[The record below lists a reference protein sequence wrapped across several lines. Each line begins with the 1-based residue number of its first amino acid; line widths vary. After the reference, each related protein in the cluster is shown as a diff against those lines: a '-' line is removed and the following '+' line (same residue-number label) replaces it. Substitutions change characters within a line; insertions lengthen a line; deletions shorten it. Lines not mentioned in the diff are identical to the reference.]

1 MITTQTMPKTITRQI
16 KAKVEFFE
24 GSTLLYTINYNDFL
38 KSIEVNRTGEENKV
52 FGFTIGQ
59 KAVIKVIDR
68 NNEFEIYDTSSLKIY
83 FDNGQGYISPFPTLY
98 VSEVARD
105 TTTKELTI
113 TAVCAIQKRGHLPV
127 SLIEAN
133 SYDPY
138 EFLGE
143 CSMVLLGENKGLLKN
158 VYIGDEYIWNEVY
171 YEQGANF
178 QGTETIR
185 EALTA
190 LAEITGSI
198 IYMDCNDWLVLRCVG
213 DTLDYKMTKAE
224 YFNFTAKGSA
234 AIGSIAHITEMGDNV
249 SAGYPEYGATQYI
262 YNNPFLEMREDVAQ
276 ILEEGVIR
284 IENWSYEMFEL
295 NARGNYLLEPG
306 DYIEVL
312 ADPYNSYIYLFND
325 SIKYSGGLSHKIFF
339 NYKEQE
345 KQSTNPTTLG
355 EAINMT
361 YARVDKANREIE
373 LLVSEQEQTNSKV
386 AALEMG
392 AGSITARVEDIEKAN
407 QNINGAVADLTKKVE
422 ATMSAEDVKL
432 EIKTELANGIDKVE
446 TSTGYTFNED
456 GLTVSKSNSEMT
468 TTITEDG
475 MTVYKNNT
483 AVLKADNEGVKAI
496 DLHATT
502 FLIIGNNSRLEDYG
516 YNRTACYWI
525 GG

>member
-1 MITTQTMPKTITRQI
+1 MITTQTMPKTILRQI
-16 KAKVEFFE
+16 RAKVELYE
-24 GSTLLYTINYNDFL
+24 GSTLLYTFNYNDFL
-38 KSIEVNRTGEENKV
+38 KSIEVDRAGEENKV

-68 NNEFEIYDTSSLKIY
+68 NNEFDIYDTQSLKIY
-83 FDNGQGYISPFPTLY
+83 FDNGQGYLSPFPTLY
-98 VSEVARD
+98 VSEVVRD

-127 SLIEAN
+127 SLIETDG
-133 SYDPY
+133 YDPY

-143 CSMVLLGENKGLLKN
+143 CSMVLLGENKALLKN
-158 VYIGDEYIWNEVY
+158 IYYNEEYIWNDVY

-213 DTLDYKMTKAE
+213 DTFDYEVNRAE
-224 YFNFTAKGSA
+224 YFTFTAKGSV
-234 AIGSIAHITEMGDNV
+234 AIASIAHITELGDNV
-249 SAGYPEYGATQYI
+249 SAGSPEYGATQYI
-262 YNNPFLEMREDVAQ
+262 YNNPFLEMREDVAT

-295 NARGNYLLEPG
+295 NMRGNYFLEPG
-306 DYIEVL
+306 DYIVIEKGL
-312 ADPYNSYIYLFND
+312 DNSYIYLFND
-325 SIKYSGGLSHKIFF
+325 SIKYSGGLSQKIFF

-345 KQSTNPTTLG
+345 KQSANPTTIK

-361 YARVDKANREIE
+361 SARVDKVNKEIE
-373 LLVSEQEQTNSKV
+373 LLVSEQTQTNSKV
-386 AALEMG
+386 AALEMNT
-392 AGSITARVEDIEKAN
+392 GSIVARVEEVENNVNDTVE
-407 QNINGAVADLTKKVE
+407 DLTKKVE

-432 EIKTELANGIDKVE
+432 EIKSEIAGINKIE
-446 TSTGYTFNED
+446 TSTGYTFNEN
-456 GLTVSKSNSEMT
+456 GLTVSKSNSEMK
-468 TTITEDG
+468 TTITDDG

-483 AVLKADNEGVKAI
+483 AVLEADNEGVKAI

-502 FLIIGNNSRLEDYG
+502 FLIIGKNSRLEDYEG
-516 YNRTACYWI
+516 NRTACYWI